1 MGIKILTCGYGGFEF
16 SAFELE
22 GLGLLN
28 SWHVTV
34 VVFIR
39 IKAQN
44 ILNSILIIQNICGR

>member
-1 MGIKILTCGYGGFEF
+1 MGIKILTCGYWGFEF

>member
-16 SAFELE
+16 SALELE

-34 VVFIR
+34 VDFIR

-44 ILNSILIIQNICGR
+44 ILNSILIIRNICGR